1 MSAMK
6 FFYSLPLLLALAA
19 CSPSEPTNTPAA
31 ASTPKAAST
40 VEYTEITAASMAS
53 AATAPEA
60 AASEAAASAT
70 TTFATIPL
78 LGGELSVQSQA
89 KWQSYTCEENQ
100 KIDVRYYQSD
110 AGATAQIRHQGVNI
124 SAPYSPELSDEDLS
138 AFSNGELTWTI
149 ANFVQTDFYQE
160 SDGFLVRH
168 EKIEGTDEEGIVDHL
183 LVQGCMPAQ

>member
-31 ASTPKAAST
+31 TSTPKAAST
-40 VEYTEITAASMAS
+40 VEYTAITAASMAS
-53 AATAPEA
+53 AASDV
-60 AASEAAASAT
+60 AASNVAASDISAS
-70 TTFATIPL
+70 APVPH
-78 LGGELSVQSQA
+78 LGGELSTQNQA

-110 AGATAQIRHQGVNI
+110 AGSTAQIRHKGLNI

-149 ANFVQTDFYQE
+149 SNFVQTDFYQE

-168 EKIEGTDEEGIVDHL
+168 EKVEGAGEEGIVDHL
-183 LVQGCMPAQ
+183 LAQGCMPAK

>member
-6 FFYSLPLLLALAA
+6 SLFSLPLLLALAA
-19 CSPSEPTNTPAA
+19 CSPSEPTNTPPA

-53 AATAPEA
+53 AA
-60 AASEAAASAT
+60 AASDISASS
-70 TTFATIPL
+70 TIPH
-78 LGGELSVQSQA
+78 LGGELSAQNQA

-100 KIDVRYYQSD
+100 KIDVRYYKSD
-110 AGATAQIRHQGVNI
+110 AGPTAQIRHKGLNI

-149 ANFVQTDFYQE
+149 SNFVQTDFYQE

-168 EKIEGTDEEGIVDHL
+168 EKVEGAGEEGIVDHL
-183 LVQGCMPAQ
+183 LAQGCMPAK